1 MVLFFSFKIEANLSH
16 YVVPNIEAQ
25 MMPKDSY
32 TSSMQAFS
40 LTSSIYLV
48 LAFVPY
54 ITALLVSLVQEKE
67 QKQKELMRIMGM
79 SDLAYWLSW
88 LFTYAIILFFSVL
101 VLNAILVFGGSMGNS
116 NYFVMV
122 IIFFL
127 YSISIIV
134 VGFLMTPFFKVA
146 KTAGTVAS
154 MLTTLLG
161 LIAIPLVLVDV
172 ARPVR
177 WALSLFSPT
186 AFAVLVSQVL
196 KITDRKSVV

>member
-1 MVLFFSFKIEANLSH
+1 MSH

-32 TSSMQAFS
+32 TPSTQAFS
-40 LTSSIYLV
+40 ITASIYLV

-54 ITALLVSLVQEKE
+54 ITALLVNLVQEKE

-88 LFTYAIILFFSVL
+88 FFTYAIILFFSVL
-101 VLNAILVFGGSMGNS
+101 VLNAILVLGGSMGNS

-122 IIFFL
+122 IIFYL
-127 YSISIIV
+127 YGMSIIMV
-134 VGFLMTPFFKVA
+134 SFVMTPFFKVA

-154 MLTTLLG
+154 TLTSLLG
-161 LIAIPLVLVDV
+161 LTAIPLILIDV
-172 ARPVR
+172 ARPGR
-177 WALSLFSPT
+177 WALSLISPT
-186 AFAVLVSQVL
+186 AFAILVSQVL
-196 KITDRKSVV
+196 KITK